1 MTSQTTVAV
10 FQNLCGRNSKK
21 QRSLNNHHRGSI
33 PMKISSTFHR
43 VLCFPVFSRQ
53 NDGTSV
59 APWSTSEEAQRD
71 IAKAEDDGFL
81 ADHLGQAETAL
92 ACESRKLSSVQNLA
106 WLIIKEDLY

>member
-1 MTSQTTVAV
+1 MFLS
-10 FQNLCGRNSKK
+10 
-21 QRSLNNHHRGSI
+21 
-33 PMKISSTFHR
+33 
-43 VLCFPVFSRQ
+43 
-53 NDGTSV
+53 GTSV